1 MPSVIKA
8 RYHPGKGYKGWGK
21 QRHGAHWVIR
31 FMARAITEGWQLPP
45 EKRADVVESLYG
57 VTQGTP
63 PDGVDRLTA
72 ADVVTAARALMKGTE
87 MELAEA
93 KLTQDAKQ
101 AEASTAA
108 IFAQRR
114 IELVLSDPKALAL
127 ACDLDT
133 RIAAEDSDDDP
144 GGVCVPGERGAVEV
158 PISPI
163 VTESQAVPGGVGPVS
178 AADGDDAAEA
188 RQE

>member
-21 QRHGAHWVIR
+21 QRHGAHWVVR

-45 EKRADVVESLYG
+45 EKRASVIESLFG
-57 VTQGTP
+57 VTQGKP
-63 PDGVDRLTA
+63 PPEVERLTA

-101 AEASTAA
+101 AEKPLVITVASPQSLAA
-108 IFAQRR
+108 GAEILKRLGIARAT
-114 IELVLSDPKALAL
+114 DPLLPAHP
-127 ACDLDT
+127 DGPS
-133 RIAAEDSDDDP
+133 I
-144 GGVCVPGERGAVEV
+144 GVP
-158 PISPI
+158 
-163 VTESQAVPGGVGPVS
+163 
-178 AADGDDAAEA
+178 ADG
-188 RQE
+188 